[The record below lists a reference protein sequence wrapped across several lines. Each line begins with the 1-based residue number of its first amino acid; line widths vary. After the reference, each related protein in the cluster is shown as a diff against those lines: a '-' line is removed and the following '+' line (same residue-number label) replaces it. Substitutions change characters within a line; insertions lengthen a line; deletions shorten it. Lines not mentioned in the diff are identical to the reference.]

1 MQRKRRK
8 SHSLRNAA
16 IVIIVLIFIV
26 SVVVV
31 AYQIGP
37 RSGPPKYSDI
47 SITPTTTNANGL
59 CIFSVRWTS
68 DTNVS
73 GYIFDSNNTGIFAND
88 TWMPFYDFVNQT
100 TAYSSVTKTLNGTIG
115 NTVSWAFWCNDTK
128 NHWTGIPLQS
138 VLIVS
143 KVLLDTTMGNIEIQ
157 PFGDMPITSGNFL
170 NLVRT
175 GVYDGTNFSRV
186 VPGFVIQGGDASI
199 KGIIVPS
206 IRDEL
211 PNKHSNLRGYVAMA
225 KTSEPNSA
233 TDQFYI
239 NLADNSAGLA
249 NYTVFGMVISGMSVV
264 DKISLDLP
272 ASANATSYDGPPG
285 TPVIITTARFVN

>member
-1 MQRKRRK
+1 MQRKRSQ
-8 SHSLRNAA
+8 SHNLRNAA
-16 IVIIVLIFIV
+16 IVIIALILII

-47 SITPTTTNANGL
+47 SITPTNASSP
-59 CIFSVRWTS
+59 CIFSVQWSS

-73 GYIFDSNNTGIFAND
+73 GYIFGSNNTGVFTND
-88 TWMPFYDFVNQT
+88 TWKAFYDFVNQT
-100 TAYSSVTKTLNGTIG
+100 AGYSRVTETLNDTIS

-128 NHWTGIPLQS
+128 NRWSEIPLQS
-138 VLIVS
+138 DLVVT
-143 KVLLDTTMGNIEIQ
+143 KVLLDVSNWGNIEIQ

-175 GVYDGTNFSRV
+175 GVYNGTNFSRV
-186 VPGFVIQGGDASI
+186 VPGFVIQGGDASVN
-199 KGIIVPS
+199 GIIVHTIP
-206 IRDEL
+206 DEL

-225 KTSEPNSA
+225 KTNQPNSA
-233 TDQFYI
+233 TDQFFI
-239 NLADNSAGLA
+239 DLSDSDTQLDS
-249 NYTVFGMVISGMSVV
+249 NYSVFGMVISGMNVV
-264 DKISLDLP
+264 DQISLNLP